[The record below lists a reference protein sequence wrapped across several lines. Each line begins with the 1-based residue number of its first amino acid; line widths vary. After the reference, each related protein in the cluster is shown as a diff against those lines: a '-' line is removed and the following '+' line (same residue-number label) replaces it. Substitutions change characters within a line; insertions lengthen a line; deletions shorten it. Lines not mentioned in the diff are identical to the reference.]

1 MANDGLSSS
10 QRNAV
15 IRRLRKAADE
25 LAQAR
30 FKFAEEMLLAK
41 MQRREGNPVTDEMAK
56 MMATIAT
63 KDDVTIKEINLLI
76 WKNALEKG
84 YDAENG

>member
-10 QRNAV
+10 QRAAV
-15 IRRLRKAADE
+15 IRKLRTAADN

-63 KDDVTIKEINLLI
+63 GNTITMREIELLI
-76 WKNALEKG
+76 WKTALEKG
-84 YDAENG
+84 YDVEDD

>member
-63 KDDVTIKEINLLI
+63 KDAVTIKEINLVI

-84 YDAENG
+84 YDATDD

>member
-30 FKFAEEMLLAK
+30 LNFATEMLLAK
-41 MQRREGNPVTDEMAK
+41 LQRREGNPVTDEMAK

-63 KDDVTIKEINLLI
+63 NDAVTIKEVNLMI

-84 YDAENG
+84 YDTTDD